1 MYKRKVKMKARESGM
16 PDEQM
21 WDQFFDPDAILDGS
35 GIRNLSGNIVDLGC
49 GYGTFSIPAARKNQG
64 MIYALDIEK
73 DMIQAVQ
80 KKANEAGL
88 KNLYAVHRDFMMEG
102 TGLPD
107 NSCEYV
113 MLFNILHAEDPLK
126 MLAEAKRI
134 LTLGGR
140 AGIIHWNYDPTTPR
154 GPSLD
159 IRPRPEQC
167 QEWIEAAGFELTQPY
182 LSFPPFHYGM
192 VGLKP

>member
-1 MYKRKVKMKARESGM
+1 MKARESGM

-21 WDQFFDPDAILDGS
+21 WDRFFDTDAILDGL
-35 GIRNLSGNIVDLGC
+35 GIYDLSGNIVDLGC
-49 GYGTFSIPAARKNQG
+49 GYGTFSLPTARKNKG

-73 DMIQAVQ
+73 EMIQAVQ
-80 KKANEAGL
+80 KKASEAGL
-88 KNLYAVHRDFMMEG
+88 RNIHAIQRDFIMEG
-102 TGLPD
+102 SGLPD

-113 MLFNILHAEDPLK
+113 MLFNILHAEYPLK
-126 MLAEAKRI
+126 ILAEAKRI

-167 QEWIEAAGFELTQPY
+167 QEWIKAAGFELIQPY
-182 LSFPPFHYGM
+182 TNFPPFHYGM
-192 VGLKP
+192 VGQKQ